1 MTAPLIM
8 MGGHSDNRE
17 YELAVVR
24 EAIAAKTDPAL
35 GADIPKAAE
44 HLLRVLDD
52 CAFRDERGKLRSRG
66 NSTDLGLFFYFM
78 WRRIMRYGF
87 DGTQRSE
94 ARRWTFYLPVAP
106 GAAGATGTDEP
117 WRPAHTDMIRMRVKW
132 HLLSIVDCDVERRE
146 GLVRNDTMKARVMLL
161 EVKCKSAEL
170 VSRAFAKMKMH
181 LKDPVMLRRCGL
193 PSPRS
198 FHLEL
203 EREWAAGTE
212 RMEAERMEAE
222 RMEAE
227 RMEAE
232 RMEAERMEAE
242 RMEREGADGRYAP
255 GEVIATDGGELS

>member
-1 MTAPLIM
+1 MERMTTPLIM

-66 NSTDLGLFFYFM
+66 NSTELSWFFYFV

-106 GAAGATGTDEP
+106 GATGEP
-117 WRPAHTDMIRMRVKW
+117 WELAHPDMIRMGVKW
-132 HLLSIVDCDVERRE
+132 HLRSIVDCGVERRE
-146 GLVRNDTMKARVMLL
+146 GLVRNDTMNARVMLL
-161 EVKCKSAEL
+161 EVKCTTSNL
-170 VSRAFAKMKMH
+170 VSRAFAKTKMH
-181 LKDPVMLRRCGL
+181 MRDPAMLRRCGL

-203 EREWAAGTE
+203 EREWADGRAESE
-212 RMEAERMEAE
+212 RSEEDRREEGYTPGEAE
-222 RMEAE
+222 
-227 RMEAE
+227 
-232 RMEAERMEAE
+232 
-242 RMEREGADGRYAP
+242 G
-255 GEVIATDGGELS
+255 S